1 MKVFDIANMN
11 AFGYE
16 QRAMNVIHEA
26 PEFKLRVIELAPG
39 GNIPL
44 CEMHSHVV
52 FVCVEG
58 EAIVTID
65 GEETLLTP
73 AKGLVTKPAMVSMKS
88 EKGAKLMGIQI
99 VPATVA

>member
-1 MKVFDIANMN
+1 MKVFDISDMK

-44 CEMHSHVV
+44 CEMASHVV
-52 FVCVEG
+52 FVCFEG
-58 EAIVTID
+58 EATVTID
-65 GEETLLTP
+65 GEETVLTH
-73 AKGLVTKPAMVSMKS
+73 AKGLVTKPARVSMKS

-99 VPATVA
+99 TSSTTG

>member
-1 MKVFDIANMN
+1 MKVFDIADMK

-16 QRAMNVIHEA
+16 QRAMNVIHET

-44 CEMHSHVV
+44 CEMASHVV
-52 FVCVEG
+52 FVCIDG
-58 EAIVTID
+58 EATVTID
-65 GEETLLTP
+65 GDETVLTP
-73 AKGLVTKPAMVSMKS
+73 AKGLVSKPARVSMKS

-99 VPATVA
+99 TPATTA